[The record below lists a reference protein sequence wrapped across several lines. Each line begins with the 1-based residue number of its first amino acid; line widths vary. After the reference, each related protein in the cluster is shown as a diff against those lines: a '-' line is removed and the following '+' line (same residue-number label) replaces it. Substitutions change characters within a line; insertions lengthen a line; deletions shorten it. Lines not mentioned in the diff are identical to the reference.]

1 MAVLFQL
8 VLSLSISVSL
18 GELYEYINLRCG
30 ESQQLWNHSSWLH
43 SAELRVVSQRSR
55 GIKAPMNHSSTL
67 IHSNLCSVHLKSFFW
82 KRAIVCISLAQTVA
96 GFGMLWCRLDRS
108 SSLFLTHFLSSNCI
122 SINNTQ
128 WGIACEWEM
137 HDCLVTPHPGSILQ
151 LSMFM
156 SQMNYILCF
165 SNRCHWLLDLFI
177 HLKLQQQ
184 GEETNLQT
192 VTQHIINSF

>member
-137 HDCLVTPHPGSILQ
+137 HMIALSLPIQEAFYSCQCSCLKWTIFCASQIDAIDCLIYSSI
-151 LSMFM
+151 
-156 SQMNYILCF
+156 
-165 SNRCHWLLDLFI
+165 
-177 HLKLQQQ
+177 
-184 GEETNLQT
+184 
-192 VTQHIINSF
+192 